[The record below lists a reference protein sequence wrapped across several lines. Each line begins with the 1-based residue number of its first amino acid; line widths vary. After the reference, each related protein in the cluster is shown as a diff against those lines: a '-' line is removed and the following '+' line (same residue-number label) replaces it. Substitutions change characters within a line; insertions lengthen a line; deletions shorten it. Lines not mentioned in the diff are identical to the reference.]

1 MVFSTIK
8 FYGVPAGHHVR
19 RDSPDKEVSTR
30 CCEPSHAITTT
41 VSWLSVLFYFACILP
56 QHTKQQD
63 GTTRAACSAALSTSL
78 LFHILHVSF
87 PPLVWRKADCAA
99 AWRTHFVYSVASIE
113 LKWWIHC
120 FRLGREYCRVAIY
133 RPTFAP
139 QMWAWSTLYPS
150 QVKMQAC
157 SRVLPLFICNCL
169 GFQVLLLLLRI

>member
-1 MVFSTIK
+1 MKASLIEHHLPFFCCCNHNLKIKTSPIFHFISHSVMVFSTIK

-63 GTTRAACSAALSTSL
+63 GTTRAASSAALSTSG
-78 LFHILHVSF
+78 LFHILHVWF
-87 PPLVWRKADCAA
+87 PPLVWWKGDCAA
-99 AWRTHFVYSVASIE
+99 ARRTHFVYSVDNIE

-120 FRLGREYCRVAIY
+120 FRLGREG
-133 RPTFAP
+133 
-139 QMWAWSTLYPS
+139 ST
-150 QVKMQAC
+150 V
-157 SRVLPLFICNCL
+157 
-169 GFQVLLLLLRI
+169 G